1 MADKSGYG
9 NRYDN
14 SLSGNNGNNYIE
26 GRACND
32 TIFSIGGNDLLHGGD
47 GNDGIGADKID
58 GCAGIDTLHCD
69 AGNDTLVGGA
79 LGDSLW
85 GGTGA
90 DTFKFKSTSDS
101 TTSGWDTIKVF
112 ERGLGKID
120 LSAIDAAGNNAFSFT
135 SAKPVDASAG
145 ALWATKAG
153 GNTTVFGDLKRGRH
167 SGFRSSS
174 RNLDC
179 DTGALVRKSAVVEDT
194 ASPLAGLDEFL
205 EATSRCA
212 GKESGDD
219 ACAHSRAHA
228 IRGRWFPH
236 ANCHHRPWI
245 YRPHDR
251 DCAVEDLPSSVP
263 SCDVRSVPEDRR
275 R

>member
-58 GCAGIDTLHCD
+58 G
-69 AGNDTLVGGA
+69 A

-120 LSAIDAAGNNAFSFT
+120 LSAIDADLTAAGNNAFSFT

-153 GNTTVFGDLKRGRH
+153 GNTTVFGDLNGDGTADFAAAAVTSIATPALL
-167 SGFRSSS
+167 SGK
-174 RNLDC
+174 
-179 DTGALVRKSAVVEDT
+179 AL
-194 ASPLAGLDEFL
+194 
-205 EATSRCA
+205 
-212 GKESGDD
+212 
-219 ACAHSRAHA
+219 
-228 IRGRWFPH
+228 
-236 ANCHHRPWI
+236 
-245 YRPHDR
+245 
-251 DCAVEDLPSSVP
+251 
-263 SCDVRSVPEDRR
+263 
-275 R
+275 

>member
-32 TIFSIGGNDLLHGGD
+32 TIFSIDGNDLLHGGD
-47 GNDGIGADKID
+47 GNDGIGADKIE
-58 GCAGIDTLHCD
+58 GCAGIDALHCD

-101 TTSGWDTIKVF
+101 TTSGWDTVKDF
-112 ERGLGKID
+112 ERGLDKID
-120 LSAIDAAGNNAFSFT
+120 LPAIDADLTAAGNNAFSFI

-153 GNTTVFGDLKRGRH
+153 GNTTVFGDLNGDGTADFAAAAVTSIATPALL
-167 SGFRSSS
+167 SGK
-174 RNLDC
+174 
-179 DTGALVRKSAVVEDT
+179 AL
-194 ASPLAGLDEFL
+194 
-205 EATSRCA
+205 
-212 GKESGDD
+212 
-219 ACAHSRAHA
+219 
-228 IRGRWFPH
+228 
-236 ANCHHRPWI
+236 
-245 YRPHDR
+245 
-251 DCAVEDLPSSVP
+251 
-263 SCDVRSVPEDRR
+263 
-275 R
+275 